1 MTKHFRKEHP
11 TDPVKEEEDADY
23 SDIDD
28 SDEEVDEENDEMSPE
43 DPYEATGPGRE
54 ATHTPSQAST
64 YSTDL
69 WPLPGQTK
77 PRHLHG
83 LHKRSASSTDM
94 IKAEREFSRTPQR
107 LFTGPYP
114 TAHEQQP
121 EFMLPRANTM
131 PNHVAPPSSVPSSMA
146 DMQQFVLEDNRIWHA
161 QSALADS
168 PTSLS
173 SGSSGFPEA
182 GFSTQG
188 YQVQAMAMTPHQVSQ
203 YPQHQ
208 VSELQAV
215 HDIILDDPSPQHYTN
230 MTSAQPHQQPRY
242 TSVPQQAHPQVLAAQ
257 QQGFHVSRP
266 GTPQYPND
274 LPGTPGPNQPIQYM
288 SADPLYGLDTFPPQQ
303 FVPSQANAFNF
314 NSPFDMFKEFKTEDN
329 FMQLP
334 GQVMQGMWGQ

>member
-11 TDPVKEEEDADY
+11 TDPIKEEEDAEF

-28 SDEEVDEENDEMSPE
+28 SDEEADEEIDDFSPE
-43 DPYEATGPGRE
+43 DSYETIAPGRE

-64 YSTDL
+64 YSADL

-77 PRHLHG
+77 PRHLNG
-83 LHKRSASSTDM
+83 LHKRSASSTDL
-94 IKAEREFSRTPQR
+94 IKPEREFSRTPQR
-107 LFTGPYP
+107 IFTDPYP
-114 TAHEQQP
+114 STHEQHP
-121 EFMLPRANTM
+121 DFMLSRSNTM
-131 PNHVAPPSSVPSSMA
+131 SSHVAPPSSVPSSMA
-146 DMQQFVLEDNRIWHA
+146 DMQHFVIEDNRMWHA

-173 SGSSGFPEA
+173 SGSSGFPEP
-182 GFSTQG
+182 GFSTQA
-188 YQVQAMAMTPHQVSQ
+188 YQVQAMAMTPHQVSP

-208 VSELQAV
+208 VAELQAV
-215 HDIILDDPSPQHYTN
+215 HDIVLDDPSPQQYTN
-230 MTSAQPHQQPRY
+230 MASAQQARY
-242 TSVPQQAHPQVLAAQ
+242 TSVPQQPHPQILAAQ
-257 QQGFHVSRP
+257 QQGFHISRP

-314 NSPFDMFKEFKTEDN
+314 NSPFDMFKEFKTEDS

-334 GQVMQGMWGQ
+334 GQVMGGGMWGQ

>member
-11 TDPVKEEEDADY
+11 ADPIKEEEDAEY

-28 SDEEVDEENDEMSPE
+28 SDEEADEENDELSPE
-43 DPYEATGPGRE
+43 DPYESTEPGRE

-64 YSTDL
+64 YSADL

-77 PRHLHG
+77 PRHLNG
-83 LHKRSASSTDM
+83 LHKRSASSTDL

-107 LFTGPYP
+107 MFTDPYP

-121 EFMLPRANTM
+121 EFILSRANNM

-146 DMQQFVLEDNRIWHA
+146 DMQQYVIEDNRMWHA

-182 GFSTQG
+182 GFPTQA
-188 YQVQAMAMTPHQVSQ
+188 YQVQCMAMTPHQVSQ

-215 HDIILDDPSPQHYTN
+215 HDIILDDPSPQQYTN
-230 MTSAQPHQQPRY
+230 VTSAQPHQQPRY
-242 TSVPQQAHPQVLAAQ
+242 TSVPQQSHPQILAA

-274 LPGTPGPNQPIQYM
+274 FPGTPGPNQPIQYM
-288 SADPLYGLDTFPPQQ
+288 SSDPLYGLESFPPQQ
-303 FVPSQANAFNF
+303 FVPSQASAFNY
-314 NSPFDMFKEFKTEDN
+314 NGPFDMFKEFKTEDN